1 MHTYCI
7 FNSYVNL
14 CQNLA
19 SQFQTF
25 TVMSIS
31 NFYCHVNFKLLQSCQ
46 FQTPAVTSSQLQSI
60 STMQFAICS
69 AKWLVR
75 IQEQLVPV
83 NSFLFSQVASSRPR
97 TACACQFISVIG
109 EVASSNPR
117 TACPGQFPAII
128 SQVASSNPRTAC
140 PYQFP
145 AIISQ
150 VASSYPRTACACQFA
165 PVISQVA
172 SSNTGTACAYLP
184 VSFLGQ
190 VPSSSQKNN
199 LYLSIRCLFP
209 Q

>member
-1 MHTYCI
+1 MHAYCI

-19 SQFQTF
+19 SQFQTS

-31 NFYCHVNFKLLQSCQ
+31 NFYSRVNFKLMQSCQ
-46 FQTPAVTSSQLQSI
+46 VNFNLY
-60 STMQFAICS
+60 STTRFAICL

-83 NSFLFSQVASSRPR
+83 NSFLFGQVASSRPR

-109 EVASSNPR
+109 QVASSYPR
-117 TACPGQFPAII
+117 TACPCQFLAII
-128 SQVASSNPRTAC
+128 IQL
-140 PYQFP
+140 
-145 AIISQ
+145 
-150 VASSYPRTACACQFA
+150 ASSYPRTACACQFVS
-165 PVISQVA
+165 VISQVA
-172 SSNTGTACAYLP
+172 SSKPRTACAYLP
-184 VSFLGQ
+184 VSFIGQ

-199 LYLSIRCLFP
+199 LYLSIHCLFP